1 MDSIVNVLTQNI
13 FPIFVV
19 AGFGFGARRWLKLEK
34 RALSTAVLNVFSP
47 CLVFSSLV
55 SSQLPA
61 EELGELVL
69 FALLNIGGMGVLAF
83 LLSRLLRLSR
93 SQTVMLLIVVMFVN
107 GGNYGLTLNRLRY
120 GDAGLARAVVYYTTS
135 TLIIYTGGM
144 LLASMGRVSLRASAG
159 RLLRL
164 PAMYAA
170 VSAVLVYSFN
180 IQLPAPLLRG
190 IEVAGNG
197 AIPVMLLVLG
207 MQMADMVHFES
218 LKLAV
223 AAVLLRLLGGPVM
236 GFLVAG
242 QLGLQGLSRSTSI
255 VEASMPTA
263 VFVIILAT
271 EFDLHP
277 TAVTGIVVLSTILS
291 PITVAT
297 AITLFG
303 L

>member
-13 FPIFVV
+13 FPIFIV

-69 FALLNIGGMGVLAF
+69 FALLNIGGMGALAF

-218 LKLAV
+218 LKLAGV
-223 AAVLLRLLGGPVM
+223 AVLLRLLGGPVM
-236 GFLVAG
+236 GFLL
-242 QLGLQGLSRSTSI
+242 LGN
-255 VEASMPTA
+255 
-263 VFVIILAT
+263 
-271 EFDLHP
+271 
-277 TAVTGIVVLSTILS
+277 
-291 PITVAT
+291 
-297 AITLFG
+297 
-303 L
+303 

>member
-1 MDSIVNVLTQNI
+1 M
-13 FPIFVV
+13 
-19 AGFGFGARRWLKLEK
+19 AGFGFAARRWLKLEK

-55 SSQLPA
+55 SSKLPGD
-61 EELGELVL
+61 ELVELVL
-69 FALLNIGGMGVLAF
+69 FALLNIVGMGLLAF
-83 LLSRLLRLSR
+83 LFSRLLRLSR

-144 LLASMGRVSLRASAG
+144 LLASMGHVSWRASVG

-170 VSAVLVYSFN
+170 VSAIVVYSFN
-180 IQLPAPLLRG
+180 IQLPESLLRG
-190 IEVAGNG
+190 IEVAGGG

-207 MQMADMVHFES
+207 MQMADTVHFGM
-218 LKLAV
+218 LKLAAV
-223 AAVLLRLLGGPVM
+223 AVLLRLVGGPIM
-236 GFLVAG
+236 GFLIAG

-255 VEASMPTA
+255 IESSMPTA

-271 EFDLHP
+271 EFELHP
-277 TAVTGIVVLSTILS
+277 TAVTGVVVLSTLFS
-291 PITVAT
+291 PITVAS